1 MTTGEV
7 SLAVPEVSAG
17 RPKFVAL
24 RTPEQLEAE
33 ALALRVLAHPKVR
46 RVQAQVRAYL
56 LDDPAAATEQ
66 GRAQIDYT
74 LALWTGS
81 VVMQHA
87 KSDLDNPSFLWGD
100 NTPHRWFGFESA
112 PTGTEGE
119 NADNVY
125 RSAYIDG
132 AHRYEIRGHVPE
144 NGPSQF
150 SFDLERAQPGKV
162 MLLDTMGATEVDP
175 GLQVGMLPD
184 TMIDLDA
191 NGDFRIG
198 VGPEPGPSRNYLQS
212 RPGSCS
218 ILYRNSLSDWRQ
230 TPTSISIRRLDPGPP
245 PAPLS
250 EDEIAARV
258 AEDLPAWVAKWAR
271 MKDVLMGA
279 NPPFNTLVG
288 PWARHGNWWGVIA
301 GGRYR
306 IAEDEALL
314 ATIGTGE
321 ALYTGVQICNRWF
334 MAPDA
339 TRHFGSRSL
348 AQAQPNADGSYTYVI
363 SPSDPGAFNW
373 ASTAGS
379 HEGYMSFRWQQMPES
394 TDLSQLIKRLEIV
407 KLRDLRAALPPATSW
422 VTPSERAADLA
433 ERGRQFAMRYN
444 D

>member
-1 MTTGEV
+1 
-7 SLAVPEVSAG
+7 
-17 RPKFVAL
+17 
-24 RTPEQLEAE
+24 
-33 ALALRVLAHPKVR
+33 
-46 RVQAQVRAYL
+46 
-56 LDDPAAATEQ
+56 
-66 GRAQIDYT
+66 
-74 LALWTGS
+74 
-81 VVMQHA
+81 MQHA
-87 KSDLDNPSFLWGD
+87 KSDLDHPSFLWGD

-132 AHRYEIRGHVPE
+132 SQRYEIRGHVPE

-162 MLLDTMGATEVDP
+162 LLLDTLRPGEADP
-175 GLQVGMLPD
+175 GLQVAMLPD
-184 TMIDLDA
+184 TMIDLDEA
-191 NGDFRIG
+191 RDFLIR
-198 VGPEPGPSRNYLQS
+198 VGPEPGPPRNYLQT
-212 RPGSCS
+212 RPGSHS

-230 TPTSISIRRLDPGPP
+230 TPTSVSIQRIDSGPP
-245 PAPLS
+245 PAAPT
-250 EDEIAARV
+250 EEEIGARV

-306 IAEDEALL
+306 VEDDEALL
-314 ATIGTGE
+314 VTIETGG
-321 ALYTGVQICNRWF
+321 ALYTGVQLSNRWF

-339 TRHFGSRSL
+339 SRHFASRSL

-363 SPSDPGAFNW
+363 SPTDPGAFNW
-373 ASTAGS
+373 VSTAGS

-394 TDLSQLIKRLEIV
+394 TDVSQLIGRLEVV
-407 KLRDLRAALPPATSW
+407 KHANLKQTLPPETQW
-422 VTPSERAADLA
+422 MWPEQRKDDLVERA
-433 ERGRQFAMRYN
+433 RQFSTRY
-444 D
+444 DQ